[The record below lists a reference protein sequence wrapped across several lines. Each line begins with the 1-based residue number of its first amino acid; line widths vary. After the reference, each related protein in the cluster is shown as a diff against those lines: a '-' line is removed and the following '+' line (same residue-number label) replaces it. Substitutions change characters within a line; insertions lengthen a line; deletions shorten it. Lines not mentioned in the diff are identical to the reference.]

1 MRDHRA
7 RLLTLLFKIILK
19 SLKTFSEKVIFTKYL
34 RPIFLHHKYKNFTN
48 QFSFQVKIL
57 LVEDDSQ
64 IASFVKLG
72 LESNQF
78 FVDVAYDGVMGERLA
93 LQKKYDVIVLDVILP
108 GINGFQLCQIL
119 RNNNVKTPILMLTSL
134 NSTEDKVTGFE
145 SGADDYLLKPFAFQE
160 LLARIRALS
169 RRNNEMMLSPV
180 LKVLD
185 LELNTVS
192 KKVKRSEKEIKLT
205 TLEYKLLELL
215 LSHPGKVF
223 ERIEIA
229 EKIWGT
235 TFNTGTNFINV
246 HINSLRNKID
256 RDYPDKLIHTVKGIG
271 YVINAGD

>member
-1 MRDHRA
+1 
-7 RLLTLLFKIILK
+7 LQL
-19 SLKTFSEKVIFTKYL
+19 
-34 RPIFLHHKYKNFTN
+34 
-48 QFSFQVKIL
+48 KIL

-78 FVDVAYDGVMGERLA
+78 FVDVAYDGIMGEKLA
-93 LQKKYDVIVLDVILP
+93 RQKKYDVIVLDVILP
-108 GINGFQLCQIL
+108 GINGFQLCKIL
-119 RNNNVKTPILMLTSL
+119 RNNNIKTPILMLTSL
-134 NSTEDKVTGFE
+134 NSTEDKVTGFD

-160 LLARIRALS
+160 LLARIKALN

-180 LKVLD
+180 IKILD

-192 KKVKRSEKEIKLT
+192 KRVKRSDREIKLT

-256 RDYPDKLIHTVKGIG
+256 KDYPNKLIQTVKGIG
-271 YVINAGD
+271 YVINDEG

>member
-1 MRDHRA
+1 
-7 RLLTLLFKIILK
+7 
-19 SLKTFSEKVIFTKYL
+19 
-34 RPIFLHHKYKNFTN
+34 
-48 QFSFQVKIL
+48 VKIL

-78 FVDVAYDGVMGERLA
+78 FVDVAYDGIMGEKLA
-93 LQKKYDVIVLDVILP
+93 RQKKYDVIVLDVILP
-108 GINGFQLCQIL
+108 GINGFQLCRIL
-119 RNNNVKTPILMLTSL
+119 RNNNIKSPILMLTSL
-134 NSTEDKVTGFE
+134 NSTEDKVTGFD

-160 LLARIRALS
+160 LLARIKALN
-169 RRNNEMMLSPV
+169 RRNSEIMLSPV

-185 LELNTVS
+185 LELDTVT
-192 KKVKRSEKEIKLT
+192 KRVIRSEKEIKLT

-223 ERIEIA
+223 ERIEIS

-235 TFNTGTNFINV
+235 SFNTGTNFINV

-256 RDYPDKLIHTVKGIG
+256 KDHPDKLIHTVKGIG
-271 YVINAGD
+271 YVIKEKG

>member
-1 MRDHRA
+1 
-7 RLLTLLFKIILK
+7 
-19 SLKTFSEKVIFTKYL
+19 
-34 RPIFLHHKYKNFTN
+34 
-48 QFSFQVKIL
+48 VKIL

-78 FVDVAYDGVMGERLA
+78 FVDVAYDGVMGEKLA

-108 GINGFQLCQIL
+108 GVNGFQLCQLL
-119 RNNNVKTPILMLTSL
+119 RNHNIKTPVLMLTSL

-160 LLARIRALS
+160 LLARIRALN
-169 RRNNEMMLSPV
+169 RRSNDMILSPV
-180 LKVLD
+180 LKAHD

-192 KKVKRSEKEIKLT
+192 KKVKRGEKEIKLT

-256 RDYPDKLIHTVKGIG
+256 KDYPKKLIYTVKGIG
-271 YVINAGD
+271 YVIKEED

>member
-1 MRDHRA
+1 MQ
-7 RLLTLLFKIILK
+7 L
-19 SLKTFSEKVIFTKYL
+19 
-34 RPIFLHHKYKNFTN
+34 
-48 QFSFQVKIL
+48 KIL

-78 FVDVAYDGVMGERLA
+78 FVDVAYDGVMGEKLG
-93 LQKKYDVIVLDVILP
+93 LHKKYDVIVLDVILP
-108 GINGFQLCQIL
+108 GINGFQLCKNL
-119 RNNNVKTPILMLTSL
+119 RNNNIKTPILMLTSL

-160 LLARIRALS
+160 LLARIKALN
-169 RRNNEMMLSPV
+169 RRNTEMILSPI
-180 LKVLD
+180 LKVRD
-185 LELNTVS
+185 LELNTIS
-192 KKVKRSEKEIKLT
+192 RRVKRSDKEIKLT

-235 TFNTGTNFINV
+235 SFNTGTNFINV
-246 HINSLRNKID
+246 HINALRNKID
-256 RDYPDKLIHTVKGIG
+256 KDYPKKLINTVKGIG
-271 YVINAGD
+271 YVIHDEG

>member
-1 MRDHRA
+1 
-7 RLLTLLFKIILK
+7 LQL
-19 SLKTFSEKVIFTKYL
+19 
-34 RPIFLHHKYKNFTN
+34 
-48 QFSFQVKIL
+48 KIL
-57 LVEDDSQ
+57 FVEDDSQ

-78 FVDVAYDGVMGERLA
+78 FVDVAYDGVMGEKLA

-108 GINGFQLCQIL
+108 GINGFQLCKIL
-119 RNNNVKTPILMLTSL
+119 RNNNIKTPVLMLTSL
-134 NSTEDKVTGFE
+134 NSTEDKVTGFD

-160 LLARIRALS
+160 LLARIKALN
-169 RRNNEMMLSPV
+169 RRNSEMILSPV
-180 LKVLD
+180 IKILD
-185 LELNTVS
+185 LELNTIS
-192 KKVKRSEKEIKLT
+192 KRVKRSDKEIKLT

-215 LSHPGKVF
+215 LSHRGKVF

-256 RDYPDKLIHTVKGIG
+256 KDYAKKLIHTVKGIG
-271 YVINAGD
+271 YVINDED